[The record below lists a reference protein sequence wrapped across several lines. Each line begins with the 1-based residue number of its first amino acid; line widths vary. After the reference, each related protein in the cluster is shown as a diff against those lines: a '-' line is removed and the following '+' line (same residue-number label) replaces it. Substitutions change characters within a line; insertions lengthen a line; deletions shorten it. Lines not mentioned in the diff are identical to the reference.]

1 MGTTYTKL
9 KNQARGMRAGDRP
22 LRQFLD
28 EEEFAPFQKHWTRIV
43 NLANVA
49 YYVAVGEWAQSEIAV
64 AFYDRQMV
72 LGFLTYRI
80 ASFDIPNHNMEM
92 LVNELREFSATHLR
106 STGWEIV
113 GLGSSLTASKFPQ
126 MVVGLSLINHG
137 TTVDED

>member
-1 MGTTYTKL
+1 
-9 KNQARGMRAGDRP
+9 
-22 LRQFLD
+22 LD
-28 EEEFAPFQKHWTRIV
+28 EDEFAPFQKHWTRIV
-43 NLANVA
+43 NLSNVA

-72 LGFLTYRI
+72 LGFLTYRT

-113 GLGSSLTASKFPQ
+113 GLGSSLTVSKFPQ
-126 MVVGLSLINHG
+126 MVVGLSRINHG